1 MIDNIFIVK
10 KNSARFLILFL
21 NLALALIFLTGCAS
35 LSEKYIAEGLSLYDS
50 TYYNDAEEKFILAI
64 AEDSSSEQAY
74 FNLGRTR
81 SRLEKYRLA
90 AEDFSRS
97 ILLKPRKCRR
107 IFKQSNNLYAIG
119 RQSKV
124 S

>member
-1 MIDNIFIVK
+1 MK
-10 KNSARFLILFL
+10 KNSARFLILYL
-21 NLALALIFLTGCAS
+21 NLALALLFLTGCAS

-90 AEDFSRS
+90 AEDFSKS
-97 ILLKPRKCRR
+97 ILLNPENADAYLNR
-107 IFKQSNNLYAIG
+107 AIIYHATG
-119 RQSKV
+119 RQSKITC
-124 S
+124 